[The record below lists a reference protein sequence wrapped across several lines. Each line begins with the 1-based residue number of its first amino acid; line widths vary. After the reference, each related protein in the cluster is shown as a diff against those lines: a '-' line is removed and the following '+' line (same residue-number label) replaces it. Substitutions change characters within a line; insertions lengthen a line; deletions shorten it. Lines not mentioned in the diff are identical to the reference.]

1 MFYVAIFSEAP
12 ILIATRS
19 MASVKADEA
28 IWQMAQGIH
37 AQVALLNGSKGDVL
51 KTLIKMYECKIT
63 TMYVRR

>member
-51 KTLIKMYECKIT
+51 KS
-63 TMYVRR
+63 